1 MCMCTDSLC
10 PLQAL
15 ARMGATVTGIE
26 PQHDNIS
33 AAMAHAQGD
42 PVVAERTTY
51 LAITAEK
58 LSDSG
63 ATFKPAGIWLLL
75 AWLYVV
81 CKGSTIPFNISE
93 WYCLWQ
99 IQVLCSSM
107 LAFGCC

>member
-1 MCMCTDSLC
+1 MCMCSDSLC

-63 ATFKPAGIWLLL
+63 AMFKPAGFWLLL
-75 AWLYVV
+75 LTYILVAVQ
-81 CKGSTIPFNISE
+81 G
-93 WYCLWQ
+93 
-99 IQVLCSSM
+99 
-107 LAFGCC
+107 